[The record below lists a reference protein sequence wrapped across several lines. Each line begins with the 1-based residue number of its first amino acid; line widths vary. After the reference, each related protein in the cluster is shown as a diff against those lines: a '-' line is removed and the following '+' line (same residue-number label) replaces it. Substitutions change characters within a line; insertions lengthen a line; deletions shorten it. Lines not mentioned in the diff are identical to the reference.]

1 VDADTLRHIDDRS
14 TRIEDEA
21 NGLVFV
27 LLGEVSACRHAI
39 PSAAISGSLRP
50 SVYKIGNSLLLIL
63 SAFAG
68 WAVAGA
74 IKRQWRQEPTDQALP
89 LIAPVHGANLT

>member
-1 VDADTLRHIDDRS
+1 MGHLAW
-14 TRIEDEA
+14 
-21 NGLVFV
+21 
-27 LLGEVSACRHAI
+27 LLLAV
-39 PSAAISGSLRP
+39 
-50 SVYKIGNSLLLIL
+50 LLIL

-89 LIAPVHGANLT
+89 LIAPARGANLT